1 MHIVACDTF
10 IVRALTRDD
19 LAAVVAIDAAIEG
32 RARQTY
38 VERRLAVAIKAPNLH
53 AQLAAV
59 DEDGV
64 AGYILARVLEGE
76 FGRVERGLRIEM
88 IGVRADIR
96 GHHVGQQLLAAL
108 VTWGR
113 RHGVQTLRTAAAWND
128 HPMLK
133 WLDAMAFT
141 RAPEGIV
148 ECALGQ
154 GTYMPEREDAISLA
168 ATTDATREIDFGRL
182 EHNDYERLTSN
193 GPSVRTMGADDLES
207 ITRIDA
213 GLTGR
218 RRDAY
223 IRNKLD
229 EAMTDAGIRMSL
241 TARIDD
247 RIVGYLMAR
256 ADLGDF
262 GRTEPVAVVDTIG
275 VDPDARGRGAG
286 RALLAQLFSNLA
298 ALKVERVETVVAP
311 RDLDLLGFLYDAG
324 FVASQRLAFIRPL
337 AP

>member
-1 MHIVACDTF
+1 MQVVACETF
-10 IVRALTRDD
+10 TIRALTRDD

-32 RARQTY
+32 RPRRTY
-38 VERRLAVAIKAPNLH
+38 IERRLAVAVKAPNLH

-76 FGRVERGLRIEM
+76 FGRTERGLRLEM
-88 IGVRADIR
+88 IGARADIR

-108 VTWGR
+108 ATWGS

-128 HPMLK
+128 HSMLK

-141 RAPEGIV
+141 RAPEVII
-148 ECALGQ
+148 ECAVGE
-154 GTYMPEREDAISLA
+154 GAYMPERDDAISLA
-168 ATTDATREIDFGRL
+168 TTTDPAREIDFGRL
-182 EHNDYERLTSN
+182 EHNDYELLASN
-193 GPSVRTMGADDLES
+193 GPGVRTMGADDLES

-213 GLTGR
+213 VLTGS

-223 IRNKLD
+223 IRAKLD
-229 EAMTDAGIRMSL
+229 EAMVETGIRMSL

-286 RALLAQLFSNLA
+286 HALLAQLFSNLA

-311 RDLDLLGFLYDAG
+311 RDIDLLGFLYDVG
-324 FVASQRLAFIRPL
+324 FVPSQRLAFIRPL
-337 AP
+337 G